1 MILLMPLFHSCY
13 DDTQIWDAI
22 DDHESRI
29 SYLEEQCEQIN
40 INISLI
46 QYLLKTQ
53 VNGDYII
60 STKPYLENGK
70 EVGYIITFFRGGP
83 IVIYYGKDGH
93 NGENGALGEDRK
105 DGVNGT
111 VPIIGVKMDVDGV
124 YYWTINGEWLLGENG
139 EKIKAVGVDGV
150 SGGQGDAE
158 CYFSNVEET
167 DEGYVVFTLAN
178 GTQIKVPTWEL
189 FYSQNTFSIV
199 FENTDFIIGEVEEIN
214 IPFTL
219 IGTIGPSEM
228 DAIIL
233 SRYDEQSAKIEMS
246 DDTKGI
252 LHINTG
258 WYNDLDI
265 LVIASNNGR
274 TTHKLIII
282 RHGELYVYDYAVM
295 YYHWNDSI
303 PGVINKILKFNNYT
317 NEVEFVVNFDG
328 DGNISNILTPD
339 VTIVLDNYHNNLFD
353 AMIFA
358 SSGERT
364 IIRDVEYGN
373 VGLLMTKSPSGI
385 EIANLVVSGVAIGL
399 GAATAAGPVSIA
411 MGTLSL
417 GLFAYYVATHLT

>member
-1 MILLMPLFHSCY
+1 M
-13 DDTQIWDAI
+13 
-22 DDHESRI
+22 
-29 SYLEEQCEQIN
+29 
-40 INISLI
+40 
-46 QYLLKTQ
+46 
-53 VNGDYII
+53 
-60 STKPYLENGK
+60 
-70 EVGYIITFFRGGP
+70 
-83 IVIYYGKDGH
+83 
-93 NGENGALGEDRK
+93 
-105 DGVNGT
+105 
-111 VPIIGVKMDVDGV
+111 
-124 YYWTINGEWLLGENG
+124 GENG
-139 EKIKAVGVDGV
+139 EKIKAVGIDGV
-150 SGGQGDAE
+150 SGGLGDAV

-167 DEGYVVFTLAN
+167 DEGYVLFTLAN

-189 FYSQNTFSIV
+189 FHSQNSFSIV
-199 FENTDFIIGEVEEIN
+199 FENTDFILGDVGEIN

-219 IGTIGPSEM
+219 IGAIGPSEI

-233 SRYDEQSAKIEMS
+233 SRYDEQSAKIVMS
-246 DDTKGI
+246 DDTNGI
-252 LHINTG
+252 LHINTD

-274 TTHKLIII
+274 TTHKLITI
-282 RHGELYVYDYAVM
+282 RHGELYVYDYAVI

-411 MGTLSL
+411 LGTLSL
-417 GLFAYYVATHLT
+417 GLFAYDVATHLT